1 MAYRRKLNGIFF
13 AVRGIICNFTP
24 KKQQITTM
32 YTVFHKFRDT
42 FFRAFRRYDLTRW
55 EGEPECDKPIYGVY
69 HVYCDKEWQT
79 MVRDQI
85 GRLKESGLYAATT
98 RLFVSCITGNTD
110 DLRQLKDIIGEEKM
124 EIISATDDPRRFEYP
139 ALMFMHDRAQ
149 REDCLFYYFHTKG
162 ITYQSAGNSDRKF
175 NAFKRNIEAWRHM
188 MEYSIFFK
196 WRVAVNVLLAGYD
209 TCGCYRLP
217 PIPQPYYLYA
227 GNFWWARSSYL
238 RRLPA
243 FDETIFASNRFY
255 AEEWL
260 YKVGPK
266 DFSTFDTQAD
276 LYFVYMPESLY
287 ADKRL
292 PLWEAVKFVLT
303 YNLRKARKQYLHHDY
318 KAEYQRR
325 YQVLR

>member
-1 MAYRRKLNGIFF
+1 MNVISF
-13 AVRGIICNFTP
+13 AVRRIICNFTAQ
-24 KKQQITTM
+24 KFRILKM

-42 FFRAFRRYDLTRW
+42 CFRAFRRYDLSAW
-55 EGEPECDKPIYGVY
+55 EGTPRCDKPIYGVY
-69 HVYCDKEWQT
+69 HIYCDKGWQR

-85 GRLKESGLYAATT
+85 GRLRESGLYDVTT
-98 RLFVSCITGNTD
+98 RLFVSVITRTD
-110 DLRQLKDIIGEEKM
+110 DDLQQLEGIIGREKM
-124 EIISATDDPRRFEYP
+124 EVISATSDPRRFEYP
-139 ALMFMHDRAQ
+139 ALMFIRERAQ
-149 REDCLFYYFHTKG
+149 SEDCLFYYFHTKG
-162 ITYQSAGNSDRKF
+162 ITYQAASDADRKF

-196 WRVAVNVLLAGYD
+196 WRVAVNVLTADYD

-227 GNFWWARSSYL
+227 GNFWWARATYL
-238 RRLPA
+238 RRLPE
-243 FDETIFASNRFY
+243 FDETTFATNRFY

-260 YKVGPK
+260 YKAAPN

-276 LYFVYMPESLY
+276 LYFVYMPECLY
-287 ADKRL
+287 AAKRL
-292 PLWEAVKFVLT
+292 PLWEAVKFVVI

-318 KAEYQRR
+318 KAEYQKR